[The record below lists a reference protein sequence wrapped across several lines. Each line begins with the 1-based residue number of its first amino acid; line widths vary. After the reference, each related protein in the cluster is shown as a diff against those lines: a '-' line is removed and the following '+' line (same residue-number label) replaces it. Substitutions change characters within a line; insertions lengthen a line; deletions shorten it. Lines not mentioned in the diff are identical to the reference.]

1 MKKLIAASMLLAL
14 CIAACENRQQSS
26 DSKETAE
33 DQNEAKFDNTQV
45 ESDAAFAVKAADGGM
60 MEVELG
66 KLAQTKAT
74 HKEVKDFGNMMTTD
88 HSGANDEL
96 KSLAQTK
103 NISLPAALSED
114 KQKKYNE
121 LNEKQAG
128 EFDREYISFM
138 IKDHEEDI
146 EAFREQANEG
156 KDPDL
161 RKWATSKIPTL
172 EHHLAEARRI
182 DSVLLKRK

>member
-1 MKKLIAASMLLAL
+1 MMNLNHLHKQKHKPS
-14 CIAACENRQQSS
+14 CRFERRQ
-26 DSKETAE
+26 A
-33 DQNEAKFDNTQV
+33 
-45 ESDAAFAVKAADGGM
+45 
-60 MEVELG
+60 
-66 KLAQTKAT
+66 
-74 HKEVKDFGNMMTTD
+74 
-88 HSGANDEL
+88 
-96 KSLAQTK
+96 
-103 NISLPAALSED
+103 
-114 KQKKYNE
+114 KKYNE